1 MIIEQAQNWI
11 VTYTNENKDT
21 RYSHSH
27 LVNHEPEFNNP
38 EKRIKNVQKLI
49 DEFRQMKN
57 PMPNQPVVNDKP
69 CFSIEK

>member
-27 LVNHEPEFNNP
+27 LVDHEPEFNNP
-38 EKRIKNVQKLI
+38 EKRVIFKGAQILSVSKKISQIFLKIAL
-49 DEFRQMKN
+49 
-57 PMPNQPVVNDKP
+57 
-69 CFSIEK
+69 